1 MNIGDNLSNAAAQK
15 LRELNKRC
23 WIEDGWIRF
32 SIAGDY
38 KYDIELSKILTYQK
52 LVWWTRHLA
61 GKPWIT
67 LPVLRHFIRLV
78 CEHHGLEFR
87 GSL

>member
-1 MNIGDNLSNAAAQK
+1 MDIDDLSDAVDAK
-15 LRELNKRC
+15 EHELNKLC

-32 SIAGDY
+32 SIVY
-38 KYDIELSKILTYQK
+38 EYDIELSRISTYQK

-61 GKPWIT
+61 GKPWMT

>member
-1 MNIGDNLSNAAAQK
+1 MSIGDISESAAEKRCELDK
-15 LRELNKRC
+15 LC
-23 WIEDGWIRF
+23 WIEDGWIRL
-32 SIAGDY
+32 SASVHY
-38 KYDIELSKILTYQK
+38 KYDIELSRICTYEK

-61 GKPWIT
+61 GKPWMT
-67 LPVLRHFIRLV
+67 LPVLRYFIRLV